1 MNNFS
6 SNQNKVLLQTAFVE
20 DLELKNKQLVN
31 ALFESGTQRI
41 YISSDLRNKL
51 GLKALRKERIFITVK
66 RLAIKTQAHYSLMQH
81 L

>member
-20 DLELKNKQLVN
+20 DLELKNKQFVN

-51 GLKALRKERIFITVK
+51 GLKTLRKERIFITVK
-66 RLAIKTQAHYSLMQH
+66 RLAIKTQAHYP
-81 L
+81 

>member
-20 DLELKNKQLVN
+20 DLELKNKQFVN

-66 RLAIKTQAHYSLMQH
+66 RLAIKTQVHYP
-81 L
+81 

>member
-20 DLELKNKQLVN
+20 DLELKNKQFVN

-66 RLAIKTQAHYSLMQH
+66 RLAIKTQAHYP
-81 L
+81 